1 MTWKSFKSVDVEIFI
16 ESATLRD
23 FLALANNTVSS
34 FMATYNSNLPD
45 LDSDEFKFFMAIGGT
60 ITNISAQRPGREYLL
75 KEKIGLA
82 LLDNVIKIIADI
94 PMPKGK
100 ILKRQV

>member
-23 FLALANNTVSS
+23 FISLANNTIPS
-34 FMATYNSNLPD
+34 FMSAYNLNLPD
-45 LDSDEFKFFMAIGGT
+45 FESDEFKFFMAIGGT
-60 ITNISAQRPGREYLL
+60 ITNISAQKSGREYML
-75 KEKIGLA
+75 KEKVGLQ
-82 LLDNVIKIIADI
+82 LLDTIIKIIVEI

-100 ILKRQV
+100 ILKR